1 MKLPVERWGK
11 GPAKALFLHGFT
23 GSASSFAHLE
33 PLLGD
38 VLTATCVDL
47 PGHRGAPLPKHA
59 GAEGFA
65 ETIDALGALL
75 EPGAVLIGYS
85 QGARLALAV
94 AAKFPERIARLVL
107 ESGAPGLRQRHAR
120 SQRRVADEAM
130 ADLIREQGVDAF
142 VERWER
148 LPLFAGLQ
156 ALPEPDRAALRE
168 RRTGHTANG
177 LAGALTTLGQ
187 GVQPDLWPALPGLRV
202 PTLVLSGAKD
212 AKYTRLARRMVAE
225 LPLGWRVTFPG
236 IGHAPHLECPKAYA
250 DELRSFLGAPWVTEP
265 VEAGP

>member
-1 MKLPVERWGK
+1 MKLPVERWGS
-11 GPAKALFLHGFT
+11 GPVRALFLHGFT
-23 GSASSFAHLE
+23 GSGSSFRHLE

-38 VLTATCVDL
+38 LLTATCVDL
-47 PGHRGAPLPKHA
+47 PGHRGAPLPRA
-59 GAEGFA
+59 SGPEGFA

-75 EPGAVLIGYS
+75 DPSALLVGYS

-94 AAKFPERIARLVL
+94 AARFPERVERLVL
-107 ESGAPGLRQRHAR
+107 ESGAPGIRRRNDR
-120 SQRRVADEAM
+120 SQRRQSDEAM
-130 ADLIREQGVDAF
+130 GALIRAQGVDAF

-156 ALPEPDRAALRE
+156 SLPEPDRAALRE
-168 RRTGHTANG
+168 RRTGHTAEG

-187 GVQPDLWPALPGLRV
+187 GVQPDLWPALPSLRV

-225 LPLGWRVTFPG
+225 MPLGWRVTFPG
-236 IGHAPHLECPKAYA
+236 VGHAPHLECPRAYA
-250 DELRSFLGAPWVTEP
+250 AELRSFLAAPWVTEP

>member
-1 MKLPVERWGK
+1 MKLPVERWGR
-11 GPAKALFLHGFT
+11 GPTRALFLHGFT
-23 GSASSFAHLE
+23 GSAESFSHLE
-33 PLLGD
+33 RLLGD

-47 PGHRGAPLPKHA
+47 PGHRGAPLPKAA
-59 GAEGFA
+59 GPEGFA
-65 ETIDALGALL
+65 EVIESLGELL
-75 EPGAVLIGYS
+75 RESPVLIGYS
-85 QGARLALAV
+85 QGARLALAT
-94 AAKFPERIARLVL
+94 AARFPGRVERLVL
-107 ESGAPGLRQRHAR
+107 ESGAPGIRRRAER
-120 SQRRVADEAM
+120 SRRRAADEAM
-130 ADLIREQGVDAF
+130 ASLIRERGVDAF
-142 VERWER
+142 VERWEK

-168 RRTGHTANG
+168 RRAGHTADG

-212 AKYTRLARRMVAE
+212 VKYTRLARRMVAE

-236 IGHAPHLECPKAYA
+236 VGHAPHLECPEAYA
-250 DELRSFLGAPWVTEP
+250 GEVRSFLAAPWLVEP